1 MRISHRLYLAV
12 APAILGVLTVA
23 GLAYWGAY
31 HRAAPE
37 WVVVVA
43 AVSAVG
49 SLILAWQNTRYV
61 AQRVERLAGA
71 RAQHE
76 SASLSPLGVVRNAAL
91 PRTRGTPD
99 ELDSIEEVVDHLSS
113 AVSVA
118 QAEREA
124 RERAA
129 AERVQEYAVLIDEGS
144 AAVRR
149 QLDEARV
156 ALHILL
162 EHHFGPLNDNQDE
175 MLEAARTGTDAA
187 ETELARLQEIA
198 QLDRGALNV
207 RREPLRVADLLQSL
221 RPQLEA
227 DGAKAGV
234 TLTVD
239 TMPGL
244 PRIVGDRIR
253 LQQAF
258 ELLLRHLV
266 RHATAGTALTIATQ
280 VEAGELRI
288 AVLHTRPPTL
298 DADVALARRII
309 QAHGGHIDVS
319 DEGTTIALPAT
330 SGSRRGPER

>member
-1 MRISHRLYLAV
+1 MKISQRLYFAV
-12 APAILGVLTVA
+12 APAILGVFTVA
-23 GLAYWGAY
+23 ALAYWGKF

-61 AQRVERLAGA
+61 AQRIERLAGA
-71 RAQHE
+71 RTQREA
-76 SASLSPLGVVRNAAL
+76 ATLSPLGVVRNAAL
-91 PRTRGTPD
+91 PRAGDAPD
-99 ELDSIEEVVDHLSS
+99 ELDSIEDVVDHLSS

-118 QAEREA
+118 QAGSEA

-129 AERVQEYAVLIDEGS
+129 AERVQEYALLLDEGS

-175 MLEAARTGTDAA
+175 MLEAARAGTDTAD
-187 ETELARLQEIA
+187 TELARLQEIA
-198 QLDRGALNV
+198 QLDRGALHV
-207 RREPLRVADLLQSL
+207 RRDPLRVGDLLQSL

-227 DGAKAGV
+227 DGAKIGV
-234 TLTVD
+234 TLTID

-244 PRIVGDRIR
+244 PRIVGDRVR
-253 LQQAF
+253 LQQAL

-266 RHATAGTALTIATQ
+266 RHATPGAAVAIAT
-280 VEAGELRI
+280 EIDNG
-288 AVLHTRPPTL
+288 VLGIVVRHAQPPTL

-319 DEGTTIALPAT
+319 EEGTTIAFPAAVA
-330 SGSRRGPER
+330 R

>member
-1 MRISHRLYLAV
+1 MRISQRLYLAV
-12 APAILGVLTVA
+12 VPAILGVFTVA
-23 GLAYWGAY
+23 GLAYWGAF

-61 AQRVERLAGA
+61 AQRIERLAGA
-71 RAQHE
+71 RAPRE
-76 SASLSPLGVVRNAAL
+76 PASLSPLGVVRNAAL
-91 PRTRGTPD
+91 PRAGAAPD

-118 QAEREA
+118 QAGGEA

-129 AERVQEYAVLIDEGS
+129 AERVQEYAVLLDEAS

-156 ALHILL
+156 PLHILL
-162 EHHFGPLNDNQDE
+162 EHHFGPLNDNQEE

-198 QLDRGALNV
+198 QLDRGALHV
-207 RREPLRVADLLQSL
+207 RRDPIRMADLLRSL
-221 RPQLEA
+221 GPQLEA
-227 DGAKAGV
+227 DGAKVGV
-234 TLTVD
+234 TLSID

-244 PRIVGDRIR
+244 PRIAGDRVR
-253 LQQAF
+253 LQQAL

-266 RHATAGTALTIATQ
+266 RHATPGAALVLATD
-280 VEAGELRI
+280 VEGGLMRVVVRHAQ
-288 AVLHTRPPTL
+288 PPTL

-309 QAHGGHIDVS
+309 QAHGGRIDINE
-319 DEGTTIALPAT
+319 DGTVIVFPVTAA
-330 SGSRRGPER
+330 R

>member
-1 MRISHRLYLAV
+1 
-12 APAILGVLTVA
+12 
-23 GLAYWGAY
+23 
-31 HRAAPE
+31 
-37 WVVVVA
+37 
-43 AVSAVG
+43 
-49 SLILAWQNTRYV
+49 
-61 AQRVERLAGA
+61 
-71 RAQHE
+71 
-76 SASLSPLGVVRNAAL
+76 VRSAAL
-91 PRTRGTPD
+91 PWARLMPD
-99 ELDSIEEVVDHLSS
+99 ELDSIEDVVDHLSS

-118 QAEREA
+118 QAGGEA

-162 EHHFGPLNDNQDE
+162 EHHFGPLNDNQEE

-187 ETELARLQEIA
+187 ETELGRLQEIA
-198 QLDRGALNV
+198 QLDRGTLHV
-207 RREPLRVADLLQSL
+207 RRDPLRIADLLQSL

-234 TLTVD
+234 LLTLD

-244 PRIVGDRIR
+244 PRIVGDRVR
-253 LQQAF
+253 LQQAL

-266 RHATAGTALTIATQ
+266 RHATPGTAITIATRMERGLLSIT
-280 VEAGELRI
+280 VEHAQ
-288 AVLHTRPPTL
+288 PPAL
-298 DADVALARRII
+298 DADVALARRIL

-319 DEGTTIALPAT
+319 AEGTTIAFPVAAA
-330 SGSRRGPER
+330 R

>member
-1 MRISHRLYLAV
+1 MRISQRLYLAV
-12 APAILGVLTVA
+12 VPAILGVFTVA

-61 AQRVERLAGA
+61 AQRIERLAGA
-71 RAQHE
+71 RAPRE
-76 SASLSPLGVVRNAAL
+76 SATLSPLGVVRNAAL
-91 PRTRGTPD
+91 PRAGGTPD

-113 AVSVA
+113 AVTVA
-118 QAEREA
+118 QAGGEA

-129 AERVQEYAVLIDEGS
+129 AERVEEYALLLDEGS

-175 MLEAARTGTDAA
+175 MLEAARAGTDAA

-198 QLDRGALNV
+198 QLDRGALHV
-207 RREPLRVADLLQSL
+207 RREPLRIADLLQSL

-266 RHATAGTALTIATQ
+266 RHATPGAALVIATD
-280 VEAGELRI
+280 VERGLIRI
-288 AVLHTRPPTL
+288 AVQHAPPPTL

-309 QAHGGHIDVS
+309 LAHGGDIDINE
-319 DEGTTIALPAT
+319 DGTTIVFPVAVA
-330 SGSRRGPER
+330 R

>member
-61 AQRVERLAGA
+61 AQRIERLAGA
-71 RAQHE
+71 RAQRGL
-76 SASLSPLGVVRNAAL
+76 ATLSPLGVVRNAAL
-91 PRTRGTPD
+91 PKASGTPD
-99 ELDSIEEVVDHLSS
+99 ELDSIEEVVDHLTS
-113 AVSVA
+113 AVSIA
-118 QAEREA
+118 QADREA

-175 MLEAARTGTDAA
+175 MLEAARAGTDAA
-187 ETELARLQEIA
+187 ETELSRLQGIA

-207 RREPLRVADLLQSL
+207 RREPLRIVDLLQSL

-227 DGAKAGV
+227 DAARIGV

-244 PRIVGDRIR
+244 PRIIGDRVR
-253 LQQAF
+253 LQQAL

-266 RHATAGTALTIATQ
+266 RHATPGTAITLGTELNGGVLQ
-280 VEAGELRI
+280 VTMQHAQ
-288 AVLHTRPPTL
+288 PPTL

-309 QAHGGHIDVS
+309 QAHGGQIDLS
-319 DEGTTIALPAT
+319 EEGTTIAFPAVVA
-330 SGSRRGPER
+330 R

>member
-1 MRISHRLYLAV
+1 MRISQRLYLAV
-12 APAILGVLTVA
+12 APAILGVFTVA
-23 GLAYWGAY
+23 GLAYWGAF

-61 AQRVERLAGA
+61 ARRIERLAGA
-71 RAQHE
+71 RGRRE
-76 SASLSPLGVVRNAAL
+76 SAALSPLSVVRNAAL
-91 PRTRGTPD
+91 PRTGGTPD
-99 ELDSIEEVVDHLSS
+99 ELDSIEEVVDHLST
-113 AVSVA
+113 AVRVA
-118 QAEREA
+118 QADREA

-129 AERVQEYAVLIDEGS
+129 AERVQEYALLLDEG
-144 AAVRR
+144 AVAVRR
-149 QLDEARV
+149 QLSDARV

-175 MLEAARTGTDAA
+175 MLEAARAGTDAA

-207 RREPLRVADLLQSL
+207 RREPLRVADLLQSV

-227 DGAKAGV
+227 DAARIGV

-244 PRIVGDRIR
+244 PRITGDRVR
-253 LQQAF
+253 LQQAL

-288 AVLHTRPPTL
+288 AVLHTQPPTL

-309 QAHGGHIDVS
+309 QAHGGSIDVT
-319 DEGTTIALPAT
+319 DDGTTIALPTAAA
-330 SGSRRGPER
+330 R